1 MDASVNSF
9 QTIQFDQGTLVPFI
23 LTCNWLTVFEYPATI
38 VIYKY
43 KERSKMDKL
52 QIRFDKEESKYY
64 VYFNGPFGSC
74 AYQSDPFDTLEAAET
89 FKQEQLDSADVEDEE

>member
-1 MDASVNSF
+1 
-9 QTIQFDQGTLVPFI
+9 
-23 LTCNWLTVFEYPATI
+23 
-38 VIYKY
+38 
-43 KERSKMDKL
+43 MDKL

-74 AYQSDPFDTLEAAET
+74 AYQSDPFDTLEAAEN